1 LEATG
6 QAVEDEES
14 RNESRRPSGDIEMA
28 DEVDMENLDASRDR
42 AAPSEVSRKS
52 GASNLSRF
60 SAQNAPSRQ
69 SVLEYRVDLK
79 KLKNAVAGTDSRQR
93 K

>member
-6 QAVEDEES
+6 QAAEDEES
-14 RNESRRPSGDIEMA
+14 RSESRRPSGDVEMA
-28 DEVDMENLDASRDR
+28 ENLDASRDR
-42 AAPSEVSRKS
+42 AAPSEVSRRS

-79 KLKNAVAGTDSRQR
+79 KDKDEKYTKN
-93 K
+93 